1 MGDDI
6 RDVANYGISQ
16 AARYVR
22 VSRGTLAYW
31 MHGPAPRIRTPER
44 GAMLSFNNLVEAH
57 VLRTLR
63 NVLGTTPG
71 LVEAVLSSA
80 GEALRTSRPLLHE
93 ELFSGRG
100 ELFVE
105 FIALSKSGQLALLRR
120 LEDCSARVDRD
131 DQGHPFRLYPV
142 LARESSDPRAIS
154 IDPTIS
160 FGNPTLAGAGISTKA
175 VVARVDAGEEIA
187 ALAHDYG
194 LTEDQIQDA
203 ILYEAAVWP
212 PTRVADTFRLAAASR
227 GGGESGAEGV
237 SDAFDRVLP
246 HLDRPPVTTA
256 VGSTVHDIL
265 KLDDAPLDTA
275 TRDLLYD
282 AAYRL
287 ASDDVPGALDRL
299 EAAREDDRDVG
310 GGQAVA
316 AIEEIM
322 TEIAEG
328 RATH

>member
-1 MGDDI
+1 M
-6 RDVANYGISQ
+6 
-16 AARYVR
+16 
-22 VSRGTLAYW
+22 
-31 MHGPAPRIRTPER
+31 
-44 GAMLSFNNLVEAH
+44 
-57 VLRTLR
+57 
-63 NVLGTTPG
+63 
-71 LVEAVLSSA
+71 
-80 GEALRTSRPLLHE
+80 
-93 ELFSGRG
+93 
-100 ELFVE
+100 
-105 FIALSKSGQLALLRR
+105 
-120 LEDCSARVDRD
+120 EDCSARVDRD

-142 LARESSDPRAIS
+142 LPRESSDPRAIA
-154 IDPTIS
+154 IDPKIS
-160 FGNPTLAGAGISTKA
+160 FGNPTLAGSGISTKA

-212 PTRVADTFRLAAASR
+212 PTGVADTFRKAAASVD
-227 GGGESGAEGV
+227 GGESGAERA

-282 AAYRL
+282 AAYLL
-287 ASDDVPGALDRL
+287 ASEDVPGALDRL

-310 GGQAVA
+310 GGQTVA

-322 TEIAEG
+322 TAIAEG
-328 RATH
+328 RATR

>member
-31 MHGPAPRIRTPER
+31 IHGPDPRIRTPQR

-100 ELFVE
+100 ELFVQ
-105 FIALSKSGQLALLRR
+105 FMALSKSGQLALLKR
-120 LEDCSARVDRD
+120 LEDCFARVDRD
-131 DQGHPFRLYPV
+131 DRGHPFRLYPV
-142 LARESSDPRAIS
+142 LPQESSDPRAVS

-203 ILYEAAVWP
+203 ILYESAVWSP
-212 PTRVADTFRLAAASR
+212 AGVAETFRKA
-227 GGGESGAEGV
+227 
-237 SDAFDRVLP
+237 
-246 HLDRPPVTTA
+246 VT
-256 VGSTVHDIL
+256 S
-265 KLDDAPLDTA
+265 
-275 TRDLLYD
+275 
-282 AAYRL
+282 
-287 ASDDVPGALDRL
+287 SDDLPSALDRL
-299 EAAREDDRDVG
+299 EVAREDDHNSG
-310 GGQAVA
+310 GGQAAA

-322 TEIAEG
+322 TDIAEG
-328 RATH
+328 RATR